1 MGVRSPIVCLMLVL
15 STGSLYLYDAKG
27 DTYTSNVSLMI
38 LTGFFIGGPSNTITT
53 AIAAD
58 LGTHEK
64 IKGNAEALATVT
76 GIIDGT
82 GRISAATGQYLVGV
96 IDKNLGWHWV
106 LYFLIIMTGLSS
118 LCVIPMLINDLKSP
132 FSRGSEGPP
141 P

>member
-1 MGVRSPIVCLMLVL
+1 MASG
-15 STGSLYLYDAKG
+15 
-27 DTYTSNVSLMI
+27 
-38 LTGFFIGGPSNTITT
+38 
-53 AIAAD
+53 
-58 LGTHEK
+58 LGTHGK

-106 LYFLIIMTGLSS
+106 LYFLIIMTGVSF
-118 LCVIPMLINDLKSP
+118 LCVILMLINDLKSP